1 MKNKIRIALVLK
13 LKYHFGTWCLT
24 PFVIMTSFMQM
35 YPKHVDGRN
44 NHHCIFINN
53 SWYLALLGGLFV
65 SFAESFLL
73 FFSASPVDD
82 KLYFLFLFPCIYT
95 DLFLTFSS
103 CFVFFFVFVRNFP
116 VFENYLR
123 VSFLIFF
130 IKCDRRV

>member
-1 MKNKIRIALVLK
+1 MALVYK
-13 LKYHFGTWCLT
+13 LKYHCGTRCLT
-24 PFVIMTSFMQM
+24 PFVIMTSLKQM

-95 DLFLTFSS
+95 DLLLTFSS
-103 CFVFFFVFVRNFP
+103 CFMFFFWKKLSGIWKILVC
-116 VFENYLR
+116 
-123 VSFLIFF
+123 LISDYF
-130 IKCDRRV
+130 IKCDRRI